1 MLIFLKVSAGGFKMI
16 AQFSIVPL
24 GVGISVSEYIAKVV
38 KIVDESGIPYKLHAM
53 GTIVEGEWDQVMAL
67 IKKCRDAL
75 IDELERLLIDIK
87 IDDRKG
93 VTGRIEGKVKSV
105 EEKLGKPIKK

>member
-1 MLIFLKVSAGGFKMI
+1 MI

-24 GVGISVSEYIAKVV
+24 GAGVSVSEYVARVI

-53 GTIVEGEWDQVMAL
+53 GTIVEGEWDEVMGL
-67 IKKCRDAL
+67 IKKCRDTL
-75 IDELERLLIDIK
+75 MEELERVVIDIK

-93 VTGRIEGKVKSV
+93 ASGRIEAKVKSV
-105 EEKLGKPIKK
+105 EEKLGKSVKK

>member
-1 MLIFLKVSAGGFKMI
+1 MI

-24 GVGISVSEYIAKVV
+24 GVGVSVSQYIARVIN
-38 KIVDESGIPYKLHAM
+38 IVDESGLPYKLHAM
-53 GTIVEGEWDQVMAL
+53 GTIVEGDWDQVMAL
-67 IKKCRDAL
+67 IKKCRDIL
-75 IDELERLLIDIK
+75 MDEVERLLIDIK

-105 EEKLGKPIKK
+105 EEKLGRTVKK

>member
-1 MLIFLKVSAGGFKMI
+1 ML

-24 GVGISVSEYIAKVV
+24 GAGVSVSEYVAKVI

-53 GTIVEGEWDQVMAL
+53 GTIVEGEWDEVMGL
-67 IKKCRDAL
+67 IKKCRDTL
-75 IDELERLLIDIK
+75 MEELERVVIDIK

-93 VTGRIEGKVKSV
+93 ATGRIEAKIKSV
-105 EEKLGKPIKK
+105 EEKLGKMVKK

>member
-1 MLIFLKVSAGGFKMI
+1 MI

-24 GVGISVSEYIAKVV
+24 GVGVSVSQYIARV
-38 KIVDESGIPYKLHAM
+38 INIIDESGLPYKLHAM
-53 GTIVEGEWDQVMAL
+53 GTIVEGDWDQVMAL
-67 IKKCRDAL
+67 IKKCRDIL
-75 IDELERLLIDIK
+75 MDEVERLLIDIK

-105 EEKLGKPIKK
+105 EEKLGRTVKK

>member
-1 MLIFLKVSAGGFKMI
+1 ML

-24 GVGISVSEYIAKVV
+24 GTGVSVSEYVAKVI

-53 GTIVEGEWDQVMAL
+53 GTIVEGDWDEVMNL
-67 IKKCRDAL
+67 IKKCRDTL
-75 IDELERLLIDIK
+75 MKEVERVVIDIK

-93 VTGRIEGKVKSV
+93 AVGRIEAKVRSV
-105 EEKLGKPIKK
+105 EEKLGKSVKK